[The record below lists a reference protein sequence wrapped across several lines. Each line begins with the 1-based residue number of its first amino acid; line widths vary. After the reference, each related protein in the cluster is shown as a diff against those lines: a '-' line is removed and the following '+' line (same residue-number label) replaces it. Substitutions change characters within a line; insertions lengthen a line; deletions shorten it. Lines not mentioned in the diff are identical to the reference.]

1 MIPMNL
7 GAIRDPYRPGTG
19 PLVRS
24 WIRPERRTLLT
35 FRRYWPWFSLGV
47 TCLLI
52 VLATTPL
59 QHDVSDFFV
68 ALSAAAFYV
77 LMVVVLEIADR
88 RAVTPTWQQHLG
100 GIRKVGVLIGLTAVH
115 WFLPAASTEL
125 WLLYLIPMLTLG
137 VDLDRFWSIGL
148 IAATMILMFL
158 SAWPFANSAA
168 MQADWPIYLR
178 NGAIRAVMGGYAGA
192 TSYLLARSL
201 AYQNNT
207 HREALQRLFDSTVG
221 DRWLNGAN
229 AVARIVADLFSS
241 PNDTVMANVLV
252 HDESRNTMKLA
263 GSSNHDGRELAK
275 DGFAFPADQGITSW
289 AARHQQACFINDTK
303 IDPEQRF
310 LPNQAF
316 PGTRSA
322 LAVPFRLDRNRSVV
336 LEIESP
342 VAHDVAYEDL
352 QLMSQI
358 ASYLLTTYQRSEML
372 GFHQRLAELG
382 KELAD
387 RIIRVEDIGAILEK
401 IGEVALDLLDADIIG
416 FYYRNP
422 ETSQIEQRRTI
433 GELYLPTTGGSPANE
448 PHSLVQQLMAK
459 PGLHVFVDSQHDPL
473 LTSRSAWHDQRRLD
487 PFVLREGVQSC
498 AAMPL
503 VVGQEHLGLMWINY
517 RRTQEFSPALRSSIE
532 MLAPFAALAIRS
544 SVQNAL
550 AERRRRDNLRRDLHD
565 SLSARLR
572 NAGFAMD
579 RLEDLTPNTVRWK
592 EELLTARL
600 CVGWANTVVT
610 TLKGERATPTLQSI
624 CTDLRTLAE
633 LSERIFGVT
642 VSVTES
648 NIPHVPVSHKGGF
661 ELLFACEEAI
671 QNALRHSRASRIDVG
686 FDYQPSLLE
695 VSICDNGI
703 GFMIDQLVRVNGID
717 NMRARVEHSLAGTFE
732 LESSPGKG
740 VTITFCIPIP
750 DMKETSHDPSERT
763 SACVIDRE

>member
-1 MIPMNL
+1 MISMNL

-19 PLVRS
+19 PLVRP
-24 WIRPERRTLLT
+24 WIRPERRTLLA

-52 VLATTPL
+52 VLATIPL
-59 QHDVSDFFV
+59 QHDVSDFLV
-68 ALSAAAFYV
+68 ALSAAGLYV
-77 LMVVVLEIADR
+77 LMVIVLEFADR
-88 RAVTPTWQQHLG
+88 RATTPAWQQHLG
-100 GIRKVGVLIGLTAVH
+100 GIRKLGVLVGLTLVH

-137 VDLDRFWSIGL
+137 VDLDRSWSIGL
-148 IAATMILMFL
+148 ILATMILMLL
-158 SAWPFANSAA
+158 SAWPFANSTAL
-168 MQADWPIYLR
+168 QADWPVFLR
-178 NGAIRAVMGGYAGA
+178 NGAIRAVIGGYAGA

-241 PNDTVMANVLV
+241 PGSTVMANVLV
-252 HDESRNTMKLA
+252 HDESHNTMRLA
-263 GSSNHDGRELAK
+263 GSSNHDGRELARG
-275 DGFAFPADQGITSW
+275 GFTFPAEQGITSW
-289 AARHQQACFINDTK
+289 AARHQQACFINDTRF
-303 IDPEQRF
+303 DPEQRF

-358 ASYLLTTYQRSEML
+358 ANYLLTTHQRSEML

-387 RIIRVEDIGAILEK
+387 RIIRVEDIGAMLEK
-401 IGEVALDLLDADIIG
+401 IGEVALALLDADIIG

-422 ETSQIEQRRTI
+422 ETSQIEQRCTI
-433 GELYLPTTGGSPANE
+433 GELQMPNAGGSPANQ

-459 PGLHVFVDSQHDPL
+459 PGLHVFADAQRDPL
-473 LTSRSAWHDQRRLD
+473 LTYHSAWHDQRRLD
-487 PFVLREGVQSC
+487 PFVVREGIQSC

-503 VVGQEHLGLMWINY
+503 VVGKECLGLMWINY
-517 RRTQEFSPALRSSIE
+517 RRAQEFSPALRSSIE

-544 SVQNAL
+544 SVQNAQ

-579 RLEDLTPNTVRWK
+579 RLENLTPNTARWM

-600 CVGWANTVVT
+600 CIGWAMTVVT

-624 CTDLRTLAE
+624 CTDLRTLAQ

-642 VSVTES
+642 VAVTES
-648 NIPHVPVSHKGGF
+648 NIPNVPVSHKGGF

-671 QNALRHSRASRIDVG
+671 QNALRHSRATRIDVG
-686 FDYQPSLLE
+686 FDYQPCLLK
-695 VSICDNGI
+695 VSIRDNGN
-703 GFMIDQLVRVNGID
+703 GFVIDQLARINGID
-717 NMRARVEHSLAGTFE
+717 NMRARVEQSLAGVFE
-732 LESSPGKG
+732 LESSPGNG
-740 VTITFCIPIP
+740 VTITFCIPIS
-750 DMKETSHDPSERT
+750 DMKELSHDPNEQAFARP
-763 SACVIDRE
+763 VD